1 MSRISHPDYQNA
13 GPKTSSLGDGDASET
28 ESTAHPAKAGASAE
42 SRIIVSNIL
51 SLGSGEIVARLIAF
65 LGSAYLARRLE
76 PAGFG
81 MISFAAALFGYLALG
96 VTAGF
101 NDVGAREVAR
111 RPQDASSIAAS
122 VILLRTVLAC
132 FALAALGVLVWFLHK
147 PPTLKLVIVLM
158 GFSLFSLALDTSW
171 AYKGLERSFP
181 VSIALVVGQV
191 LFVGLVLVFVKGPED
206 VAIVPVAQFVGE
218 IAAALLLLVPI
229 LRTGKVRLDIRE
241 GLKLLRSSGLRTV
254 TRILRT
260 LIFTFDLVLIGFL
273 LGERQVGLY
282 SAPYRICFL
291 FVAIAV
297 TVHVSYM
304 PALSRAFKQGPMA
317 ISDVARRSM
326 GISAAIAAPM
336 VVGGALLAAPLLQT
350 FFGLEYVEGA
360 NAFRLLLLSIGLIF
374 IHSTIYN
381 LLLVSDLLRI
391 EVGITAFAAAVNI
404 VLVLMLV
411 PRYGIVGA
419 AFCTAVAEGIVLL
432 MGLTITHRRGIT
444 FNVRYLV
451 RPILA
456 AGLMGIVL
464 VLMGS
469 GHSLLLYLPIGVM
482 TYLLALIILRGVPE
496 DAQPFLHNM
505 TAFASGLRGRG

>member
-1 MSRISHPDYQNA
+1 MN
-13 GPKTSSLGDGDASET
+13 
-28 ESTAHPAKAGASAE
+28 HPAKAEASAE
-42 SRIIVSNIL
+42 ARRIISNIF
-51 SLGSGEIVARLIAF
+51 SLGSGEILASIIAF
-65 LGSAYLARRLE
+65 LGTAYLARRLE

-81 MISFAAALFGYLALG
+81 MISFASALFGYIALA

-101 NDVGAREVAR
+101 NDVGAREVAFH
-111 RPQDASSIAAS
+111 PEETSSIAAT
-122 VILLRTVLAC
+122 VILLRTVLAF
-132 FALAALGVLVWFLHK
+132 FALAALGALVWFLDK

-171 AYKGLERSFP
+171 VYKGLERGFP
-181 VSIALVVGQV
+181 VSLALITTHL
-191 LFVGLVLVFVKGPED
+191 LFVGMILLTVKGPED
-206 VAIVPVAQFVGE
+206 VTLVPVAQF
-218 IAAALLLLVPI
+218 AAQMLAAILLAVPI
-229 LRTGKVRLDIRE
+229 LRMGKVRLDIQK

-254 TRILRT
+254 TRMLRM
-260 LIFTFDLVLIGFL
+260 LIYTFDVVLIGFL

-291 FVAIAV
+291 FVGIAV
-297 TVHVSYM
+297 TVHISYL

-317 ISDVARRSM
+317 TSEVARRSM

-336 VVGGALLAAPLLQT
+336 VVGGAILAAPLLQT
-350 FFGLEYVEGA
+350 LFGFEYLEGA
-360 NAFRLLLLSIGLIF
+360 DAFPLMILSIGLVF
-374 IHSTIYN
+374 IQSTMRN
-381 LLLVSDLLRI
+381 LLLVSDRLKTEAGVI
-391 EVGITAFAAAVNI
+391 AFAAAVNI
-404 VLVLMLV
+404 VLCLLLI

-419 AFCTAVAEGIVLL
+419 AFSTALAEALVLL
-432 MGLTITHRRGIT
+432 VGMAVVHHVGISL
-444 FNVRYLV
+444 NLRPVV

-456 AGLMGIVL
+456 AGVMGIIL

-496 DAQPFLHNM
+496 DAQPFLHSM